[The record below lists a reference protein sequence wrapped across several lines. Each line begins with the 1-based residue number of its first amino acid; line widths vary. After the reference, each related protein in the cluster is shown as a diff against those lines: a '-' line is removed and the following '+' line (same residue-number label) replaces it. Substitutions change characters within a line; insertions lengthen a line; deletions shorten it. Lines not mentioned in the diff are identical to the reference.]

1 MNVSPWQ
8 VFVDEMYDRFGRR
21 DPDCFWCGETVYMS
35 LQGFFSGGR
44 WTTEKDLEGPGRP
57 RIAASAARR
66 RLMTSTMFSFR
77 ALVGHDVRGY
87 VPQTVMRPVGI
98 EPTTSGSGG
107 QRSIP

>member
-44 WTTEKDLEGPGRP
+44 WTTEKDLEGLGTAADRGV
-57 RIAASAARR
+57 RCAASPDDE
-66 RLMTSTMFSFR
+66 
-77 ALVGHDVRGY
+77 HDVL
-87 VPQTVMRPVGI
+87 V
-98 EPTTSGSGG
+98 
-107 QRSIP
+107 